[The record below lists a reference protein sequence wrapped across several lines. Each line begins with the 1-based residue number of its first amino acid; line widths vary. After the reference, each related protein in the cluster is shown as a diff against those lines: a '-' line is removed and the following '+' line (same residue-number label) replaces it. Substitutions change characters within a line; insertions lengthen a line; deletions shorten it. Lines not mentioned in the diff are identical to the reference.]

1 MDKRY
6 QVFLSSTYEDLRKE
20 RAEVIL
26 ALLEL
31 DCIPSGMEL
40 FPAADEST
48 WDIIKRSIDEC
59 DYYILVIGGKYGSI
73 SPDNISWTE
82 REFRYA
88 TEIGK
93 PRLAFI
99 HGEPGKIISEK
110 TEQTDEGKK
119 KLKEFKAFVERE
131 RICKY
136 WKTPGDLGGVV
147 SRSMTRLIKT
157 IPAVGWIRGDE
168 ANDDLKNEILE
179 LRRKLDKT
187 EVDLLTATE
196 KLNSLTLKDFD
207 IKVFYKEKIKIKAN
221 IHFSISNGLPYPNR
235 DYSHIT
241 REYCIELPL
250 SDVFLAVA
258 PEITNVPKNQVLC
271 INQIA
276 RRYFGAG
283 SDMVKKTMNLQK
295 NWEVVSENILS
306 ESKNQIKSLLCIK
319 YNLIELSPNE
329 NKGGDL
335 WSLSQTGLT
344 LLKKMI

>member
-59 DYYILVIGGKYGSI
+59 DYYILVIGAKYGSI
-73 SPDNISWTE
+73 SPENISWTE

-136 WKTPGDLGGVV
+136 WKNPGDLGGVV
-147 SRSMTRLIKT
+147 SRSMIRLMKT

-168 ANDDLKNEILE
+168 SNDDLKNEILE

-187 EVDLLTATE
+187 ELDFLTTTE
-196 KLNSLTLKDFD
+196 KLNCLTLKDFS
-207 IKVFYKEKIKIKAN
+207 INVFLKEKIKIKAN
-221 IHFSISNGLPYPNR
+221 VHFKISNGLPYSNR
-235 DYSHIT
+235 NYSNFT
-241 REYCIELPL
+241 RECCVELPL
-250 SDVFLAVA
+250 SEVFLSIA
-258 PEITNVPKNQVLC
+258 PEITSVPKNQVLC

-276 RRYFGAG
+276 KRYFGAG
-283 SDMVKKTMNLQK
+283 SDVSKKPTNNPK
-295 NWEVVSENILS
+295 NWEIAYENILS
-306 ESKNQIKSLLCIK
+306 ESKNRIKSLLCVK
-319 YNLIELSPNE
+319 YGLIELSPNE

-335 WSLSQTGLT
+335 WQLSQRGLT
-344 LLKKMI
+344 LLRKLI